1 MEYQELIEKALNG
14 RSVRR
19 AAMMWDVPPPTMD
32 RYARGER
39 MPDVGTILKII
50 EDSGVSADEALK
62 IIAAQEQLLKSGRPS
77 RSRTAHQRIMRHIL
91 YLWRTASTT
100 TRNQTV
106 ATPFSSKTVVR

>member
-1 MEYQELIEKALNG
+1 MEYQELIERALKG

-39 MPDVGTILKII
+39 MPDVSTILKII

-62 IIAAQEQLLKSGRPS
+62 IIAAQEQLLKSGRPP
-77 RSRTAHQRIMRHIL
+77 RSRTGHQRIMRHIL
-91 YLWRTASTT
+91 Y
-100 TRNQTV
+100 QTG
-106 ATPFSSKTVVR
+106 ARLQHRVRHLNA